1 MDPATVFHQSLGSVL
16 PPQHFFPGRAPVPGP
31 YPWDNPEQGSHDAP
45 HRVAHTL
52 TACHRCRKRKT
63 RCDPALP
70 RCLPCER
77 AGSTCEYYDSA
88 KGRNVNRSHVVILQK
103 RVRELEAELAQYTDQ
118 DNDDPYNYDDM
129 VFPGG
134 IVRLNETDETPRYLG
149 PSSGTAMTRLLM
161 EEAKRYAESRR
172 IASLIPAVL
181 ARRAEQRDRMQS
193 VVMGTSISGPS
204 DRTKSYPPHSII
216 PASGLPSREIVDGLV
231 RAFNDRIQVF
241 TPILHEKMFE
251 EDVNSVF
258 AGDTDPYKHFVVNMV
273 VAISLQKMGKYAGL
287 PDSYYL
293 NAMRRFEDVVCPQDL
308 KTLQCLVLI
317 GQYSFMTPTRT
328 ATYYVTGLATRICQQ
343 MRLGDE
349 GTIGMGVTDPLDLD
363 MRRRVSWIVTA
374 QELGL
379 ANIMGRP
386 NGLAKA
392 DDFIDVKFFE
402 PVLDEDITPEGIRS
416 GNPCE
421 KKIAAIHFC
430 KMRLLQAEIRRVLY
444 EKKRPQPSQDLQP
457 WFVQMEQRLTEW
469 VDACPTK
476 PAWFKP
482 CMIISLYRPSPQVPK
497 PAANAAMRCFEGSR
511 SIIDLTNRQIEEGTV
526 DISWESLLTVY
537 ASLNALLWSI
547 SYAEVRDTH
556 NREDVQDLAAT
567 ALEAI
572 KIFSDRWPGSSSA
585 VQLYTVIADACLQ
598 SYDAG
603 EETPSPPPGSQL
615 GTPVTL
621 AGPKSPES
629 DTSRDTPTR
638 QTQPQSATSLF
649 NTSSP
654 FGYVFDAANNPLGAQ
669 YGFESEASPFPHQ
682 PSFRSNSI
690 FMSPSTD
697 ANGRRLSNL
706 APDSNEAS
714 APSRMGTTPPP
725 LLAIPKPEPAPPV
738 TTPLITSLPSPPESL
753 APTSAQPGIHLSPRL
768 TRETTPMQTPTLHNT
783 TPVPIPHHTPAPIIH
798 VKQEPL
804 ELFHSSH
811 FQQHRP
817 QGQHHH
823 QQQQQSPHPELSA
836 QAGPRRPP
844 PPFVTPPPQPQHI
857 PQQHQHQQQ
866 PQQPQQRPPPS
877 HGPVDWY
884 NPLPQFIPPHV
895 FTSGMGGG
903 PSFWNGTPN
912 PFTGNHL
919 NPNVMQVPYGAA
931 RNGVP
936 SGGGL
941 QHTASWNLDG
951 FGAGGPQDGGV
962 GGGGG
967 SGGGGGGGGG
977 GGMFAPAGPGLAPGP
992 GPGPGFGYSP
1002 GMAGDYYDS
1011 FMNGRH
1017 GSLSHEQQL
1026 ELMDVLET
1034 EGMSDIDSFLNL
1046 GMGGAGGAGGGMG
1059 GPGGVQWG

>member
-1 MDPATVFHQSLGSVL
+1 MDPAAVFHQSLGSVL
-16 PPQHFFPGRAPVPGP
+16 PPQHFFPGRVPVPSP
-31 YPWDNPEQGSHDAP
+31 YSWDSPEQGTQDAP

-77 AGSTCEYYDSA
+77 AGSTCEYYDIT
-88 KGRNVNRSHVVILQK
+88 KGIKINRSHVVNLQK
-103 RVRELEAELAQYTDQ
+103 RVRQLEAELAQYTDQ
-118 DNDDPYNYDDM
+118 ENDESHNYDDM

-172 IASLIPAVL
+172 IANLIPAVL

-204 DRTKSYPPHSII
+204 DRTKSYPAHSII
-216 PASGLPSREIVDGLV
+216 PASGLPSREIVEGLV

-241 TPILHEKMFE
+241 TPILHEKVFE
-251 EDVNSVF
+251 EDVNAVF
-258 AGDTDPYKHFVVNMV
+258 AGDADPYKHFVVNMV
-273 VAISLQKMGKYAGL
+273 VAISLQKVGKYAGL

-293 NAMRRFEDVVCPQDL
+293 NAMRRFEDVVRPQDL

-317 GQYSFMTPTRT
+317 GQYSLMTPTRT

-343 MRLGDE
+343 IGLGDE
-349 GTIGMGVTDPLDLD
+349 GTIGVGVSDQRTLD
-363 MRRRVSWIVTA
+363 MRRRVSWTVTA

-379 ANIMGRP
+379 ANVMGRP
-386 NGLAKA
+386 NGFAKA
-392 DDFIDVKFFE
+392 DDFMNVKFFE
-402 PVLDEDITPEGIRS
+402 PIVDEDITPEGIRS
-416 GNPCE
+416 GRPCE
-421 KKIAAIHFC
+421 RKVIAIHFY

-444 EKKRPQPSQDLQP
+444 EKKRPQPSQEVQP
-457 WFVQMEQRLTEW
+457 WFVQIEQRLKEW
-469 VDACPTK
+469 LDACPAN
-476 PAWFKP
+476 PAWCKP

-497 PAANAAMRCFEGSR
+497 PSANAAARCFEGAR
-511 SIIDLTNRQIEEGTV
+511 SIIKLTYCQIEEGTV

-547 SYAEVRDTH
+547 SYLDVREQH
-556 NREDVQDLAAT
+556 SREDVQDLAAT

-598 SYDAG
+598 SYDVG

-615 GTPVTL
+615 GTPVSM

-654 FGYVFDAANNPLGAQ
+654 FGYVFDAANNPLGTQ
-669 YGFESEASPFPHQ
+669 YGFESKSSPFQHQPNQ

-697 ANGRRLSNL
+697 SNGRRLSNL

-725 LLAIPKPEPAPPV
+725 LLAIPKPEPVPSV
-738 TTPLITSLPSPPESL
+738 STPSITSLPSPPESL
-753 APTSAQPGIHLSPRL
+753 PPTSAQPGIHPSPRL
-768 TRETTPMQTPTLHNT
+768 ARETTPMQTPTLHTT
-783 TPVPIPHHTPAPIIH
+783 TPVPMPHHPPAPIIH
-798 VKQEPL
+798 VKQESV
-804 ELFHSSH
+804 ELFHPGQ
-811 FQQHRP
+811 FQQHQP
-817 QGQHHH
+817 QGHQQH
-823 QQQQQSPHPELSA
+823 QQQRPHPLMSA
-836 QAGPRRPP
+836 NAGPRRPP
-844 PPFVTPPPQPQHI
+844 PPFVTPPSQPQHLPQQQQ
-857 PQQHQHQQQ
+857 PQQHH
-866 PQQPQQRPPPS
+866 QQPQQRPPPS
-877 HGPVDWY
+877 HAPADWY
-884 NPLPQFIPPHV
+884 NPLPQFIPPHM
-895 FTSGMGGG
+895 FASGTGGN
-903 PSFWNGTPN
+903 PSLWNGTAN
-912 PFTGNHL
+912 PFTSNFG
-919 NPNVMQVPYGAA
+919 PNVMEVPYGGP
-931 RNGVP
+931 RHGVP
-936 SGGGL
+936 NNDSL
-941 QHTASWNLDG
+941 QHTTNWNMGG
-951 FGAGGPQDGGV
+951 FGAGPQQDGG
-962 GGGGG
+962 G
-967 SGGGGGGGGG
+967 S
-977 GGMFAPAGPGLAPGP
+977 MFAPGPGLAPGP
-992 GPGPGFGYSP
+992 GPSSHGA
-1002 GMAGDYYDS
+1002 GMADEYYDS

-1046 GMGGAGGAGGGMG
+1046 GMGGQ
-1059 GPGGVQWG
+1059 GGVHWG